1 MDLMARR
8 LALHTARALLDN
20 LPRAEIGT
28 TSGSGYGSGADSSPP
43 AVNSR
48 WGALPGAI
56 GDHPEPSVLLK
67 RFGSFDRA
75 EHAARDLYETEA

>member
-20 LPRAEIGT
+20 LPRAEI
-28 TSGSGYGSGADSSPP
+28 S
-43 AVNSR
+43 
-48 WGALPGAI
+48 
-56 GDHPEPSVLLK
+56 SVLLK